1 MTGLQVWTSDNNKPY
16 IFLRGDYSPLL
27 QSSFQKVNSKLHEA
41 RALNPGAT
49 SYTRNHIKPEK
60 NTIFPENKT
69 SDIQAV
75 CCLTLLLRW
84 MNPLLCVS
92 VGIMQRMR
100 SCSLCTGIIRSS
112 ERLQELVSPAARS
125 SRARGFTVISAGSK
139 SEGCSA
145 TEGNCQSSGAPLH
158 VSGSLW
164 SSFSLR
170 RFSPFAR

>member
-1 MTGLQVWTSDNNKPY
+1 MTGLQVWTSDKNKPY
-16 IFLRGDYSPLL
+16 IFLRRYYSPLL

-41 RALNPGAT
+41 RALNP
-49 SYTRNHIKPEK
+49 YTRNHIKPEK

-69 SDIQAV
+69 SDFQAV

-92 VGIMQRMR
+92 VGIMQHMR